1 MTKWNNLSPDTATAD
16 EIIKAGKL
24 HGVKEEERCDLSDL
38 LHYVPRTVLFEML
51 DKDEHTAHFLMSAS
65 SMPTKT
71 MIDICNE
78 HAGMKNPREVQA
90 IKDDYEARIKN
101 LRGEADRLNDLLEE
115 AERAA
120 GKTEERL
127 HLAEYEIMTLKAR
140 LYDLLIAEKEE
151 NANV

>member
-1 MTKWNNLSPDTATAD
+1 MNKWNGLSSNTATAD

-24 HGVKEEERCDLSDL
+24 YGVKEEERCDLSDL
-38 LHYVPRTVLFEML
+38 LHYVSRTVLFEML

-65 SMPTKT
+65 SMPTKH

-90 IKDDYEARIKN
+90 IKDGYESRIKN
-101 LRGEADRLNDLLEE
+101 LADEAERLNNLLEE
-115 AERAA
+115 NEKAA

-127 HLAEYEIMTLKAR
+127 QLAEYEIMALKAR
-140 LYDLLIAEKEE
+140 LYDLLIAGKEE
-151 NANV
+151 